1 MSFKK
6 ALRIADVL
14 ILASIRAKRGVKL
27 NKEGKAK
34 KDQRNE
40 KIFLL
45 GLPVV
50 TTLVYLLLW
59 KGKVPVEGITP
70 LLSQSLVFLPA
81 FSLLLMVMNGLMFEI
96 SLSSFST
103 STDIINWLPIKA
115 KEYVIG
121 STISAVYFTLPFL
134 MIIYGGSLGAAIYTG
149 VIIKWVLAFTL
160 SLLGLLSGGF
170 AIEIVRAALNGATA
184 FIGKRAGKY
193 SQMAQL
199 LSTVMIIALFSL
211 VFNYQV
217 LIKVMTWFNI
227 TVEQG
232 WFVPL
237 LWPSLAVIDILN
249 SEFTRGALYF
259 GGSFIMMAA
268 FFVLGVKARTKYW
281 VPTPLTVSLGP
292 KKLHSNRNGLWSIF
306 GFNPTEQAIINKD
319 FKALFRRREM
329 ATLLAIPLMMAIL
342 TFINP
347 NASSLWDTSLPTFE
361 RLFYFLN
368 FGMALYTL
376 SFYLAL
382 VSIGQEGSAFMN
394 LRMSPIASSSIVK
407 AKAFMGFIF
416 SAVILTVILFVVGYV
431 VKPSLQGM
439 MTIILI
445 SFVVIVEASLLGMV
459 FGTRYPDFTEVPRA
473 KFISTEATL
482 MGMIGSVIVIFVS
495 IFPFFANR
503 YIYNG
508 SLPLAFSFSFTI
520 IASALTCYLC
530 YRGASS
536 KLRELLTDEK

>member
-1 MSFKK
+1 
-6 ALRIADVL
+6 
-14 ILASIRAKRGVKL
+14 
-27 NKEGKAK
+27 
-34 KDQRNE
+34 
-40 KIFLL
+40 
-45 GLPVV
+45 
-50 TTLVYLLLW
+50 
-59 KGKVPVEGITP
+59 
-70 LLSQSLVFLPA
+70 
-81 FSLLLMVMNGLMFEI
+81 
-96 SLSSFST
+96 
-103 STDIINWLPIKA
+103 
-115 KEYVIG
+115 
-121 STISAVYFTLPFL
+121 
-134 MIIYGGSLGAAIYTG
+134 
-149 VIIKWVLAFTL
+149 
-160 SLLGLLSGGF
+160 
-170 AIEIVRAALNGATA
+170 
-184 FIGKRAGKY
+184 
-193 SQMAQL
+193 
-199 LSTVMIIALFSL
+199 
-211 VFNYQV
+211 
-217 LIKVMTWFNI
+217 
-227 TVEQG
+227 
-232 WFVPL
+232 
-237 LWPSLAVIDILN
+237 
-249 SEFTRGALYF
+249 
-259 GGSFIMMAA
+259 MMAA

-306 GFNPTEQAIINKD
+306 GFNSTEQAIINKD

-508 SLPLAFSFSFTI
+508 SIPLAFSFSFTI
-520 IASALTCYLC
+520 IATALTCYLC